1 MRNSNINRRRFL
13 QATAAGL
20 AGSTILGSQSA
31 LAESKQ
37 VIMATWG
44 GDYSR
49 LLTELV
55 SPLVDSDAG
64 VSVVHDTGS
73 TSARRTKVIA
83 QAKRPQNAID
93 LISFSETDMFLM
105 GQKGYLAEVNVE
117 NVPNFANVLP
127 QFQQKYS
134 IPHIY
139 SALVIVYNPDLV
151 PEPTS
156 YKDLWSEPF
165 HGKVGLANALYRN
178 AIRAATYAHGG
189 NDDDYGPG
197 YEALLEL
204 KEQGVKVLPS
214 NEAIA
219 NALKSGEIGA
229 TLMWRARAVQ
239 WKNAGLPVKSAVP
252 SEGAMPVVFEAAATQ
267 NSANPAEAA
276 AVLNAMLD
284 PVAQAA
290 FAQEMGYIPTVSN
303 AELPAEVAA
312 EIGFTDAERN
322 NFLPPHHETVIA
334 KTPEM
339 LEWWNQ
345 TFKA

>member
-1 MRNSNINRRRFL
+1 MREFQTNRRRFMQL
-13 QATAAGL
+13 TAAGL
-20 AGSTILGSQSA
+20 AGGTVLGSRPA

-55 SPLVDSDAG
+55 APVADREAG
-64 VSVVHDTGS
+64 ISIMHDTGS

-83 QAKRPQNAID
+83 QAKRPRNAID
-93 LISFSETDMFLM
+93 VISFAETDMFLM
-105 GQKGYLAEVNVE
+105 GQKGYLAEVTADS
-117 NVPNFANVLP
+117 VPNSANVLP
-127 QFQQKYS
+127 QFRQSYS

-139 SALVIVYNPDLV
+139 SALVIIYNPDLV
-151 PEPTS
+151 PEPS
-156 YKDLWSEPF
+156 GYKDLWSEPF

-178 AIRAATYAHGG
+178 AIRAAAFAHSG
-189 NDDDYGPG
+189 NDDNFDPG
-197 YEALLEL
+197 YKALLEL
-204 KEQGVKVLPS
+204 KKQGATVLPS

-229 TLMWRARAVQ
+229 TMMWRARAVQ

-267 NSANPAEAA
+267 NSSNPAGAA

-303 AELPAEVAA
+303 AELPENVAR
-312 EIGFTDAERN
+312 EIGFTEAERN
-322 NFLPPHHETVIA
+322 NFLPPNHEAVIA

-345 TFKA
+345 TYKA